1 MSVTCG
7 HCSTRETKVKHS
19 TSAEVLAC
27 SQRPRTLGNLASG
40 QQELRTQPADTTV
53 RPVIHPHAAQ
63 KAAERATTITV
74 AQGVLHQGYFTVV
87 FAEDDRITLRVRRQ
101 RPDARF
107 RPGDM
112 LVSYLNGSNNED
124 DYVKFAGVEETKQ
137 GTCLKVW
144 KRFADTERLAE
155 ALKVLAGDPQAAAK
169 AFAVESDHCSKC
181 NTLLTVPQGPDNPY
195 RDAGYGPKCGADIF
209 G

>member
-1 MSVTCG
+1 MSFTCG
-7 HCSTRETKVKHS
+7 HCSSKTDKIKHETV
-19 TSAEVLAC
+19 AEVFAC
-27 SQRPRTLGNLASG
+27 SQRPRTLQSVATG
-40 QQELRTQPADTTV
+40 QQEVRVQPAGTTV
-53 RPVIHPHAAQ
+53 RPAAPA
-63 KAAERATTITV
+63 KSSSAITV
-74 AQGVLHQGYFTVV
+74 TQGVLHEGYFTVV

-101 RPDARF
+101 RSNAKF
-107 RPGDM
+107 RPGDL

-137 GTCLKVW
+137 GTSLKVW
-144 KRFADTERLAE
+144 RRFADNERLSE

-181 NTLLTVPQGPDNPY
+181 GLLLTVPQGPDNPY
-195 RDAGYGPKCGADIF
+195 RDQGYGPKCGADIF

>member
-1 MSVTCG
+1 MITCG

-27 SQRPRTLGNLASG
+27 SQRSRTLGNLASG

-53 RPVIHPHAAQ
+53 RPAAPA
-63 KAAERATTITV
+63 KSSSAITV

-87 FAEDDRITLRVRRQ
+87 FAEDDRVTLRVRRQ
-101 RPDARF
+101 RADARF

-124 DYVKFAGVEETKQ
+124 DYVKFASVEETKQ

-144 KRFADTERLAE
+144 RRFADNERLAE

-181 NTLLTVPQGPDNPY
+181 NLLLTVPQGPDNPY

>member
-1 MSVTCG
+1 MITCG
-7 HCSTRETKVKHS
+7 HCSTRETKVKHA
-19 TSAEVLAC
+19 TAAEVRAC

-53 RPVIHPHAAQ
+53 RPAAAP
-63 KAAERATTITV
+63 KTSALTV

-101 RPDARF
+101 RADARF

-124 DYVKFAGVEETKQ
+124 DYVKFASVEETKQ
-137 GTCLKVW
+137 GTHLKVW

-181 NTLLTVPQGPDNPY
+181 GLLLTVPQGPDNPY
-195 RDAGYGPKCGADIF
+195 RDQGYGPKCGADIF